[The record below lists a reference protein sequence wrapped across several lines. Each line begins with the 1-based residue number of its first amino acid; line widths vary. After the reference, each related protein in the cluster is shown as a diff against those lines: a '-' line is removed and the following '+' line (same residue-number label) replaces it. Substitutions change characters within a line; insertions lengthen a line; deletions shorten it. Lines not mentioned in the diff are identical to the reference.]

1 MLKNTP
7 FIFLTA
13 KTDRSD
19 FRRGMEQGADDYITK
34 PFDGTE
40 LLSAIDSRFRKI
52 DLLKEE
58 LSPGLEGL
66 QHLLL
71 AWELLGES
79 RMATC
84 VAACQRYLDFYLE
97 HMQLEETVILP
108 EAERLLS
115 DDDWRVLDAAFKENT
130 DPLGGKYPPN
140 PAYDRLFTR
149 IVLKARIPAGLGDS
163 TSAT

>member
-1 MLKNTP
+1 
-7 FIFLTA
+7 
-13 KTDRSD
+13 
-19 FRRGMEQGADDYITK
+19 
-34 PFDGTE
+34 
-40 LLSAIDSRFRKI
+40 
-52 DLLKEE
+52 
-58 LSPGLEGL
+58 
-66 QHLLL
+66 
-71 AWELLGES
+71 
-79 RMATC
+79 
-84 VAACQRYLDFYLE
+84 
-97 HMQLEETVILP
+97 VILP